1 MIALRR
7 HALARLAEA
16 PEADGDDDVRRA
28 AGWHAAG
35 RPFVVTRRRDA
46 DAAVGLGFCTT
57 DPAHL
62 ELRPRRV
69 AARTG
74 MDSIVSIAP
83 PPMLG
88 DIAAI
93 PEAAVHAASFAH
105 LGKAATAAGIEIRV
119 YGSWMWQALT
129 GERHVHRTSDLD
141 ILVEVTGTAAAD
153 RAAAFLRRVEPS
165 LAFRLDGELS
175 FSGRGEVNWRE
186 YAQDRT
192 DVLLKSIDTMRL
204 TPRGELPA

>member
-1 MIALRR
+1 MIVLRR
-7 HALARLAEA
+7 HALAWLAEA
-16 PEADGDDDVRRA
+16 PDADGDADLKRA
-28 AGWHAAG
+28 AEWHAAG
-35 RPFVVTRRRDA
+35 RPFVVTRRRDSDTA
-46 DAAVGLGFCTT
+46 IGLGFCTT
-57 DPAHL
+57 DPAHP

-69 AARTG
+69 AARTWVS
-74 MDSIVSIAP
+74 SIVSITP
-83 PPMLG
+83 PPMLD

-93 PEAAVHAASFAH
+93 PEAADHAASFAH
-105 LGKAATAAGIEIRV
+105 LRQAAVAAGIEIRV

-141 ILVEVTGTAAAD
+141 ILVEVTSTAAAD
-153 RAAAFLRRVEPS
+153 GAAAFLRQLEPF

-175 FSGRGEVNWRE
+175 FPGRGEVNWRE

-204 TPRGELPA
+204 TPRSELAA

>member
-1 MIALRR
+1 MIVLRR

-16 PEADGDDDVRRA
+16 PDADGDADLQRA

-46 DAAVGLGFCTT
+46 DTAIGLGFCTT
-57 DPAHL
+57 DPAHP

-69 AARTG
+69 AARTWVS
-74 MDSIVSIAP
+74 SIVSITP
-83 PPMLG
+83 PPMLD

-93 PEAAVHAASFAH
+93 PEAADHAASFAH
-105 LGKAATAAGIEIRV
+105 LRQAAVAAGIEIRV

-141 ILVEVTGTAAAD
+141 ILVEVTSTAAAD
-153 RAAAFLRRVEPS
+153 GAAAFLRQLEPF

-175 FSGRGEVNWRE
+175 FPGRGEVNWRE

-204 TPRGELPA
+204 TPRSELAA

>member
-16 PEADGDDDVRRA
+16 PAADGDADLQRA
-28 AGWHAAG
+28 ARWHAAG

-46 DAAVGLGFCTT
+46 EAAVGLGFCTI
-57 DPAHL
+57 DPAHP

-69 AARTG
+69 AART
-74 MDSIVSIAP
+74 DAASIVSLAL
-83 PPMLG
+83 PPMLA
-88 DIAAI
+88 DIAAV

-105 LGKAATAAGIEIRV
+105 LGDAAETAGIAIRV

-129 GERHVHRTSDLD
+129 GERHVHGTSDLD
-141 ILVEVTGTAAAD
+141 ILVEISGIAAAD
-153 RAAAFLRRVEPS
+153 RAAALLREVEPILS
-165 LAFRLDGELS
+165 FRLDGELS
-175 FSGRGEVNWRE
+175 FPGRGEVNWRE